1 LIVFLKQIFFFFFSR
16 LDNKQNEFCS
26 IINDSVNHHLC
37 RCNQS
42 LPNNTRSSSFI
53 PFHRRP
59 RVTPPTASDTSL
71 RNKIESNK
79 LENPSESIE
88 NHDLLIESSSS
99 PTAITNTQPTTNE
112 KPTDWIA
119 STPNSVGMTAPPSVL
134 ASITN
139 LNSVPSN
146 SPAANPPASS
156 SSSSS
161 RGVKRS
167 ATVAFDETNAE
178 DDEREQHKQTY
189 DFYRTD
195 SL

>member
-1 LIVFLKQIFFFFFSR
+1 MLSR
-16 LDNKQNEFCS
+16 QDNRQNEFCS
-26 IINDSVNHHLC
+26 IINDPVNHHLC

-42 LPNNTRSSSFI
+42 LPNNTRSSPFI

-59 RVTPPTASDTSL
+59 RTTPPMASDTSI
-71 RNKIESNK
+71 RNRIESIK
-79 LENPSESIE
+79 PENPSESIE
-88 NHDLLIESSSS
+88 NHDILIESTSS
-99 PTAITNTQPTTNE
+99 PTVTTNIQPTTNE
-112 KPTDWIA
+112 KPTDSIA

-139 LNSVPSN
+139 LNSVPPN
-146 SPAANPPASS
+146 SPALNPPASS

-161 RGVKRS
+161 RGVKRP
-167 ATVAFDETNAE
+167 AAVAFDETNAE